1 MAAVL
6 CDHWNLWLTCGSQM
20 EEVHVPLLSNPSLA
34 SQTFAR
40 KTGRSGD
47 ISIAVAV
54 PVEHTECNFSCIIN
68 LNSCACR
75 FINIA
80 LQQFSRIYIMDRKH

>member
-1 MAAVL
+1 MRDKAMEFVKT
-6 CDHWNLWLTCGSQM
+6 CDTALKVGLHNLASWGGG
-20 EEVHVPLLSNPSLA
+20 SLA

-40 KTGRSGD
+40 KTGRSVD

-54 PVEHTECNFSCIIN
+54 PVERTECNFCCVIN

-80 LQQFSRIYIMDRKH
+80 LQ